1 MLDNTSR
8 SQNSVQM
15 SLASLSYIRSHVDYP
30 AFFVRRGTSEITEM
44 EIEVLVNDR
53 YQCGEGPHWDHA
65 NNRLIFND
73 IFGRNVTVVD
83 LDTKEV
89 RDTFQLVA
97 STDAI
102 NCTRGGGVE
111 GEALVSGFVE
121 ICKHSRPIFLIYK
134 SRSASRYNVA
144 LG

>member
-1 MLDNTSR
+1 MEGVGKIFKKLEIGEGSVGAR
-8 SQNSVQM
+8 EYVQM

-30 AFFVRRGTSEITEM
+30 AFFARRGTSKIKEM

-83 LDTKEV
+83 LETKEV
-89 RDTFQLVA
+89 RDTFQFVA
-97 STDAI
+97 STTDAI
-102 NCTRGGGVE
+102 NCSRGRGGGF
-111 GEALVSGFVE
+111 VSGFVE
-121 ICKHSRPIFLIYK
+121 ISKHSKNIFFIY
-134 SRSASRYNVA
+134 
-144 LG
+144 